1 MLKEQVNEMR
11 IMGIDYGDSRIG
23 IAVSDPMGWTAQGL
37 ETITEKKQEKVFER
51 LLELI
56 KLYNVEKIV
65 VGFPKNMNGTIGP
78 RGELTHKFIEN
89 LRQKTDIEIVL
100 WDERLTTVAAHRMLN
115 ETNVRGKKR
124 KQVVDTV
131 AAGYI
136 LQGYLD
142 SLKLNRD

>member
-1 MLKEQVNEMR
+1 MLKGQVNEMR

-89 LRQKTDIEIVL
+89 LRQKTGIEIVL

>member
-1 MLKEQVNEMR
+1 MLKGQVNEMR

-78 RGELTHKFIEN
+78 RGELTHKFVEN
-89 LRQKTDIEIVL
+89 LRQKTGIEIVL